1 MEQCGCNN
9 SGGVLAGWGW
19 GVSLLAKEVFCTV
32 INQVKSRLLLLR
44 SREDLELILKQ
55 AVGWGSFLMM

>member
-1 MEQCGCNN
+1 MVG
-9 SGGVLAGWGW
+9 SGV